1 MARGPTKGEREAYA
15 LGQKNKE
22 AVLRYGNDAWVPNP
36 YRVGNPGFAY
46 QAGETDRGIPQWDPL
61 FGGPQPE
68 WWDPN
73 PIEEASDQGSGR

>member
-15 LGQKNKE
+15 LAQKNKE
-22 AVLRYGNDAWVPNP
+22 AHMRGGEDVINP
-36 YRVGNPGFAY
+36 YRRSLAGWAY

-73 PIEEASDQGSGR
+73 PIVEAGDQGGGR

>member
-1 MARGPTKGEREAYA
+1 MVRGPTKQQREAYA

-22 AVLRYGNDAWVPNP
+22 AHMRGGEDVINP